1 MLGGATVQATT
12 VDESTDVVLKTR
24 TLSLEEREALNAMLV
39 KEFGVDEDTI
49 SSQSI
54 SSTVSGEM
62 RQSAIIAV
70 IVACFFMLVYIRL
83 RFKDLRFATSAIL
96 ALVHDVFV
104 VLAAYALLRITVGN
118 TLIACVLTVVGYSIN
133 NTIVVF
139 DRIRENLTTIKRQTP
154 ESWYEVANRSLTQTL
169 TRSMYTS
176 FTTLVMVVLLYII
189 GVPAIKE
196 FALPLMIGMLAGTYS
211 SLFIATELWYEM
223 KVRIK
228 AKTE

>member
-1 MLGGATVQATT
+1 MAYHGATSGKAFNYGIEFAGGTSTTVDFGKEYTIEEIEKEIIPQVSKVLGGATVQATT
-12 VDESTDVVLKTR
+12 VDESTDIVLKTK

-39 KEFGVDEDTI
+39 KEFGVKEETI
-49 SSQSI
+49 ASQSI

-70 IVACFFMLVYIRL
+70 IVACFFMLIYIRL

-96 ALVHDVFV
+96 ALVHDVLV

-139 DRIRENLTTIKRQTP
+139 DRIRENLATVKSTTT
-154 ESWYEVANRSLTQTL
+154 
-169 TRSMYTS
+169 
-176 FTTLVMVVLLYII
+176 VLLI
-189 GVPAIKE
+189 E
-196 FALPLMIGMLAGTYS
+196 
-211 SLFIATELWYEM
+211 
-223 KVRIK
+223 
-228 AKTE
+228 KTPSYQP